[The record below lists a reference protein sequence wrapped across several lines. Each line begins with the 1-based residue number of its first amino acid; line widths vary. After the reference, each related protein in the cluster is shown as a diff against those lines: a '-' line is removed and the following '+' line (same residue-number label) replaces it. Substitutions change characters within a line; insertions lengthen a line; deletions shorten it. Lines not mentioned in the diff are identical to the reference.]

1 MKKKIGLGILT
12 VILITLLGA
21 CGKADQQGSKEGK
34 DKLKIVTTF
43 YPVYDFTKNIVGD
56 AGNVEMLIPAGTEPH
71 DWEPSAKN
79 MAKIQ
84 EADVFVYHDPNL
96 ETWAQKVV
104 KARDKKL
111 SIQGTKGMTL
121 RSANVEEESHE
132 KSHSHQLDPHTW
144 VDPHLAI
151 KEVKIIEKQLIV
163 KYPAKKKIFQMNADK
178 YLAKLEKLD
187 AKYKKELA
195 QAKQKS
201 FVTQHAAFAYLAA
214 EYGLTQVPISGLSP
228 DEEPSPKRL
237 AELKDYVKKNEVKYI
252 YFEENVSDKI
262 AETLADE
269 AKVKLMVLSPVES
282 LTKKQI
288 KAGEDYISVMEDNL
302 TALKKTTDTSGK
314 AIETET
320 EESSETE

>member
-1 MKKKIGLGILT
+1 MKKKFGIGLLTMILF
-12 VILITLLGA
+12 TLLGA
-21 CGKADQQGSKEGK
+21 CGQVDNQNRSEEK
-34 DKLKIVTTF
+34 DKLDIVTTF

-111 SIQGTKGMTL
+111 SIQGTKGITL
-121 RSANVEEESHE
+121 RSASEEEGHE

-151 KEVKIIEKQLIV
+151 KEVKTIEQQLIA
-163 KYPAKKKIFQMNADK
+163 KYPSKKKIFQKNADK
-178 YLAKLEKLD
+178 YLTKLEKLD
-187 AKYKKELA
+187 AKYKEELA

-237 AELKDYVKKNEVKYI
+237 AELKEYVQKNEIKYI
-252 YFEENVSDKI
+252 YFEESASDKI
-262 AETLADE
+262 AKTLADE
-269 AKVKLMVLSPVES
+269 TKVKLMVLSPVES

-314 AIETET
+314 TIKAETEQ
-320 EESSETE
+320 SSETE